1 MQHCIKILLP
11 KSFLFL
17 ISILIIN
24 KNVIKERINSK
35 IHSNSSNYSVNKII
49 INFKPYILV
58 TLLFFILF
66 TTMMI
71 SNIDTAFAKKDSK
84 RKTIDI
90 CCSWG
95 NSISDGVLTFSIKNG
110 GSELAKIVKVAIK
123 DWEKALG
130 DSVQFKNVKEDD
142 SDADIEIEFQKGK
155 GEKVGKA
162 VTFFDHN
169 GKIDHVEISISKKS
183 YGRTLDQPLLEHVAK
198 HEFGHALGLG
208 HANFKESLMS
218 VHVNKVVTKISACE
232 LESVKYVNNWKFTDD
247 DDDDDKSSST
257 LDKDSFRCKNK

>member
-1 MQHCIKILLP
+1 MQHCTKILLP

-17 ISILIIN
+17 ISILVIN

-35 IHSNSSNYSVNKII
+35 MHSNSSNYSVNKIF
-49 INFKPYILV
+49 INFRPYILV

-66 TTMMI
+66 TTMVI
-71 SNIDTAFAKKDSK
+71 SDIDTAFAKKDSK

-95 NSISDGVLTFSIKNG
+95 NSISDGTLTFSIEKG
-110 GSELAKIVKVAIK
+110 ESEFAKIVKSAVK
-123 DWEKALG
+123 EWQKALG
-130 DSVQFKNVKEDD
+130 ESVQFKYVKDD
-142 SDADIEIEFQKGK
+142 NSKADIKIQFQKGK

-162 VTFFDHN
+162 VTFFDN
-169 GKIDHVEISISKKS
+169 KGKIDHVEISLSKKS
-183 YGRTLDQPLLEHVAK
+183 YGQSLSPSLLEHVAK

-247 DDDDDKSSST
+247 DKSSST
-257 LDKDSFRCKNK
+257 LDKNSFRCKNK

>member
-1 MQHCIKILLP
+1 MLHCIRIVLS

-17 ISILIIN
+17 ISVFIICM
-24 KNVIKERINSK
+24 NVIKERIKSK
-35 IHSNSSNYSVNKII
+35 ILYSSLNYDVNKIF

-58 TLLFFILF
+58 SLLFFILF

-71 SNIDTAFAKKDSK
+71 SEIDTALAKKDSK
-84 RKTIDI
+84 RKTIDV

-95 NSISDGVLTFSIKNG
+95 NSISDGLLTFSIKNG
-110 GSELAKIVKVAIK
+110 GSELAKIVKLAIK

-130 DSVQFKNVKEDD
+130 DSVQFKYVKGDD
-142 SDADIEIEFQKGK
+142 SDTDIEIEFKKGK

-162 VTFFDHN
+162 VTFFDYN

-183 YGRTLDQPLLEHVAK
+183 YGQSLSPSLLEHVAK

-232 LESVKYVNNWKFTDD
+232 LESVKFVNNWKFT
-247 DDDDDKSSST
+247 DDDKSSST